1 MDRITATG
9 GEWVVGCLERFGV
22 RRVFGVPGESYL
34 PVLDALHESPIQYI
48 CCRNE
53 GGAAMAAE
61 AQAKLTGQP
70 GIVFVTRG
78 PGATNAAAGL
88 LVARQDSTPLILFV
102 GQVPRGSRDREAFQE
117 IDARR
122 VFGTLTKWAAE
133 VDRPERVPEMISR
146 AFHVATA
153 GRPGPVVLA
162 LPEDMLREDATALR
176 LPKGF
181 APVETHP
188 GERDIVRMAA
198 LVDGAERPIAILGGS
213 RWDADAVAAFTRFA
227 ESRALPVACSFRRQ
241 MLFDNAHPNYAGD
254 LGLAANPALVKRVR
268 EADVVLLVGG
278 RLGDAASQGYTLL
291 DIPGP
296 RQTLIHVH
304 PDPEEL
310 GRVYRPALAIT
321 ATPRAFAAALDS
333 VPAPL
338 RRRDDKLVRAAH
350 HAYALWSTPPQDGP
364 GAVQMGA
371 IMAHL
376 EEVLP
381 ADAIVTNGAGNF
393 ATWVHRFHRYRR
405 FGSQLAPTSGSMG
418 YALPAA
424 LGAALTCP
432 DRLVLCVT
440 GDGDFQMSGQ
450 EFGTLAQ
457 ERLPVI
463 VLVVNNGMY
472 GTIRMHQEREYPKR
486 VVGTELV
493 NPDFV
498 KLAEAHGAIGARV
511 ERTAEFAPVF
521 ADALAADRP
530 TLIEIMIDPEAIT
543 PRQSL
548 SQIRTAALA
557 RQES

>member
-1 MDRITATG
+1 MERITATG

-22 RRVFGVPGESYL
+22 RRVYGVPGESYL
-34 PVLDALHESPIQYI
+34 PVLDALHESPIRYV

-70 GIVFVTRG
+70 GVVFVTRG

-102 GQVPRGSRDREAFQE
+102 GQVPRSAQGREAFQE
-117 IDARR
+117 IDVRR

-133 VDRPERVPEMISR
+133 IDRADRAPEMISR

-153 GRPGPVVLA
+153 GRPGPVALS
-162 LPEDMLREDATALR
+162 LPEDMLREDATALP

-181 APVETHP
+181 SPTETHP
-188 GERDIVRMAA
+188 GERDLVRMAA
-198 LVDGAERPIAILGGS
+198 LVDGAERPIAILGGG
-213 RWDADAVAAFTRFA
+213 RWDAEAVAAFTRFA
-227 ESRALPVACSFRRQ
+227 EGRGLPVACSFRRQ

-254 LGLAANPALVKRVR
+254 IGLAVNPALAKRVR

-278 RLGDAASQGYTLL
+278 RLGDVASQGYTLL

-321 ATPRAFAAALDS
+321 ATPRAFAAALDA
-333 VPAPL
+333 VPPAS
-338 RRRDDKLVRAAH
+338 RQRGDKLARAAH
-350 HAYALWSTPPQDGP
+350 HAYTLWSTPPEDAP
-364 GAVQMGA
+364 GAVNMGA
-371 IMAHL
+371 IMTHL
-376 EEVLP
+376 EQVLP
-381 ADAIVTNGAGNF
+381 IDAIITNGAGNF

-418 YALPAA
+418 YAVPAA
-424 LGAALTCP
+424 VGAALTCP
-432 DRLVLCVT
+432 DRMVLCVT

-450 EFGTLAQ
+450 EFGTLMQ
-457 ERLPVI
+457 ERLPVV

-472 GTIRMHQEREYPKR
+472 GTIRMHQERAYPGR
-486 VVGTELV
+486 VSGTDLV
-493 NPDFV
+493 NPDFAA
-498 KLAEAHGAIGARV
+498 LARAYGAFGEAV
-511 ERTAEFAPVF
+511 DRTEVF
-521 ADALAADRP
+521 ADAFARARAHVESGAGPALLDVR
-530 TLIEIMIDPEAIT
+530 LDPEAIT
-543 PRQSL
+543 PTRTL
-548 SQIRTAALA
+548 SQIRDGG
-557 RQES
+557 

>member
-1 MDRITATG
+1 MERITATG

-22 RRVFGVPGESYL
+22 RRVYGVPGESYL
-34 PVLDALHESPIQYI
+34 SVLDALHDSPIRYI

-70 GIVFVTRG
+70 GVVFVTRG

-117 IDARR
+117 IDVRR

-133 VDRPERVPEMISR
+133 IGSADRAPEMISR

-153 GRPGPVVLA
+153 GRPGPVVLS
-162 LPEDMLREDATALR
+162 LPEDMLREDATALP

-181 APVETHP
+181 SPTETHP
-188 GERDIVRMAA
+188 GERELVRMAA
-198 LVDGAERPIAILGGS
+198 LVDGAERPIAILGGG
-213 RWDADAVAAFTRFA
+213 RWDAEAVAAFTRFA
-227 ESRALPVACSFRRQ
+227 EGRGLPVACSFRRQ

-254 LGLAANPALVKRVR
+254 IGLAVNPALAKRVR

-278 RLGDAASQGYTLL
+278 RLGDVASQGYTLL

-321 ATPRAFAAALDS
+321 ATPRAFAAALDA
-333 VPAPL
+333 VPPPL
-338 RRRDDKLVRAAH
+338 RQRGDKLARAAH
-350 HAYALWSTPPQDGP
+350 HAYTLWSTPPEDGP
-364 GAVQMGA
+364 GAVNMGA

-381 ADAIVTNGAGNF
+381 TDAIITNGAGNF

-405 FGSQLAPTSGSMG
+405 FGSQIAPTSGSMG
-418 YALPAA
+418 YAVPGAI
-424 LGAALTCP
+424 GAALTCP
-432 DRLVLCVT
+432 DRMVMCVT

-450 EFGTLAQ
+450 EFGTLIQ
-457 ERLPVI
+457 ERLPVV
-463 VLVVNNGMY
+463 VLVINNGMY
-472 GTIRMHQEREYPKR
+472 GTIRMHQERAYPGR
-486 VVGTELV
+486 VSGTDLV
-493 NPDFV
+493 NPDFAA
-498 KLAEAHGAIGARV
+498 LARAYGAFGETV
-511 ERTAEFAPVF
+511 ERTDAF
-521 ADALAADRP
+521 ADAFARARAHVTTGAGPALLDIH
-530 TLIEIMIDPEAIT
+530 LDPEAIT
-543 PRQSL
+543 PTRTL
-548 SQIRTAALA
+548 SQIRNGG
-557 RQES
+557 